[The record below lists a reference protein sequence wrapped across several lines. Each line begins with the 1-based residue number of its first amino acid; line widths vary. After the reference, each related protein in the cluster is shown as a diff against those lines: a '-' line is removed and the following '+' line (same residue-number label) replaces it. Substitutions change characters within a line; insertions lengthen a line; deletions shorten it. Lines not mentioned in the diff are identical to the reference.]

1 MNIEPIKTDGDYRRT
16 LAEIEGLMT
25 AARDTP
31 EGDRLDVLVTL
42 VEAWE
47 AQHYP
52 IDLPDPIAAIRY
64 HMEQNGL
71 VPKDLAPYI
80 GGRNRVYEVLNRK
93 RSLSL
98 KMIWRLHRE
107 LGIPAESLIKSGD
120 QGLRVAR

>member
-25 AARDTP
+25 AERDTP

-71 VPKDLAPYI
+71 APKDLAPYI

-98 KMIWRLHRE
+98 KMIWRLHRA

-120 QGLRVAR
+120 QAPRVAR